1 MSIMVETVKTAA
13 FSMDY
18 FKFGQGENVM
28 VILPGLSVQSVM
40 GLADAVADA
49 YGSFAD
55 AFTVYLFDRRKELPA
70 VYPVRAMAE
79 DTAAAF
85 QALGLRDVFLFGASQ
100 GGMMAMEIALRHP
113 ELVRKLALGST
124 ASRVEDARFGN
135 IQTWI
140 RLAAEGDPA
149 GLYLAFGE
157 AIYPASVFE
166 QSRALLLDA
175 AKTATEEDLRRFIIL
190 AEGLKD
196 FDVTEEL
203 WKIGCPVL
211 VTGAGDDR
219 VLGGDAAVLIREKLP
234 DRPENLLRMF
244 DGYGHAAYDLAPDYK
259 AELRSFFL
267 A

>member
-135 IQTWI
+135 IQTWDLCSCDTTTRSAPLI
-140 RLAAEGDPA
+140 TKVPLGV
-149 GLYLAFGE
+149 
-157 AIYPASVFE
+157 IYG
-166 QSRALLLDA
+166 
-175 AKTATEEDLRRFIIL
+175 IIP
-190 AEGLKD
+190 K
-196 FDVTEEL
+196 
-203 WKIGCPVL
+203 
-211 VTGAGDDR
+211 
-219 VLGGDAAVLIREKLP
+219 
-234 DRPENLLRMF
+234 
-244 DGYGHAAYDLAPDYK
+244 
-259 AELRSFFL
+259 
-267 A
+267 